1 VGEYPYTELDLVDA
15 PEAFGGLEYPGL
27 VYIGTVGT
35 SWLIEPTVHEVAHQ
49 WFYALIG
56 NDQLVEPWLD
66 EAIATYSEIIYYEE
80 LGYIGMATSLLDS
93 WRAQLRNHPRNTT
106 PIGLTVGE
114 YESQWDYSLFVYLKG
129 ALFLEELR
137 LQFGDDVFFEFMRA
151 YFDGYRYGFS
161 SGLDFQRYAEQA
173 CDCDLEPLFDLW
185 VYEGGEIFIP

>member
-1 VGEYPYTELDLVDA
+1 
-15 PEAFGGLEYPGL
+15 
-27 VYIGTVGT
+27 
-35 SWLIEPTVHEVAHQ
+35 
-49 WFYALIG
+49 
-56 NDQLVEPWLD
+56 
-66 EAIATYSEIIYYEE
+66 
-80 LGYIGMATSLLDS
+80 
-93 WRAQLRNHPRNTT
+93 
-106 PIGLTVGE
+106 VGE